1 MSNEKKLQNEY
12 NFNLQQ
18 LKFATFKISS
28 CSLRLHFT
36 IRSIKVIINIS
47 QHNERLVHGK
57 KKNMYSDDAFVTLLI
72 FFCIYQM

>member
-36 IRSIKVIINIS
+36 IRPIKVIINIS

-57 KKNMYSDDAFVTLLI
+57 KKKYVFR
-72 FFCIYQM
+72 